1 MGTVQEDDPAG
12 KNGDKVKEIFEK
24 SNHNMLKEEDPAA
37 YFQPDAEVQQS
48 KQNEEHVKSQLSR
61 QKPKEDSA
69 AEGIATS
76 NAPVIESRIV
86 KTLAKFN
93 NVANDKDIEKVIME
107 LIETTTDD
115 EWQKYFPQV
124 PWTKTQILNRI
135 KLIKQRAATKSNVKR
150 EYKENKP
157 GLISGTAKDGPGD
170 SNRIPDTFTTLS
182 QKDRGE
188 KESWELEGGDTS
200 SAPVTGLQSEIV
212 ESATFHEE
220 GTAGKEGDKVE
231 EVFEK
236 SKESVFVEEP
246 EKDSSTDS
254 IQEQVDT
261 NFAAPNESHNA
272 IVAEDRVP
280 KTNEVIETTTTELSE
295 TESDKVCITD
305 TVNDVEPNV
314 TKEPA
319 MVEKDNSTE
328 ETTVEPKEKEENDET
343 ITANVDAESG
353 PNPLTCES
361 DEYSVAGEVVATFA
375 NSKVSNEEPNIL
387 RMGGKSSIA
396 NKEISKE
403 PDPSSNHEQVKE
415 PQSKAEKLI
424 NTEDSESHTS
434 EKEPDIHP
442 TKKEATTENK
452 TKKSK
457 GEGHGEDRPGG

>member
-124 PWTKTQILNRI
+124 PWTKTQILNQI
-135 KLIKQRAATKSNVKR
+135 KLIKQKAATKSNVKR
-150 EYKENKP
+150 EHEENKP

-170 SNRIPDTFTTLS
+170 SNRIPDTVTTLS
-182 QKDRGE
+182 QKDKGG

-200 SAPVTGLQSEIV
+200 SAPVTGPQSEIV
-212 ESATFHEE
+212 ERASFHEE
-220 GTAGKEGDKVE
+220 GTAGKESDKVE

-236 SKESVFVEEP
+236 SKESVIDEKP
-246 EKDSSTDS
+246 EKDINTDS

-261 NFAAPNESHNA
+261 NSAAPNESHNA

-280 KTNEVIETTTTELSE
+280 KTNAIETTTIELIE
-295 TESDKVCITD
+295 IDSDKVYITS
-305 TVNDVEPNV
+305 TINDIEPSV

-328 ETTVEPKEKEENDET
+328 ETTVEPKKKEENDET
-343 ITANVDAESG
+343 ITANANIGYG

-361 DEYSVAGEVVATFA
+361 DEYAVAGEVVATFS
-375 NSKVSNEEPNIL
+375 NSKVSKEEPNTL
-387 RMGGKSSIA
+387 RMGG
-396 NKEISKE
+396 
-403 PDPSSNHEQVKE
+403 
-415 PQSKAEKLI
+415 
-424 NTEDSESHTS
+424 
-434 EKEPDIHP
+434 
-442 TKKEATTENK
+442 
-452 TKKSK
+452 
-457 GEGHGEDRPGG
+457 